1 MLSLASF
8 AHQLFLTKHLKKAW
22 ILSTVV
28 ALPSLI
34 LLTKIKV
41 KPSLG
46 RVPFFMLLPFQQALF
61 RAEWS
66 QLGFEGMNVCDDGFA
81 AMLMDRNIRNKVEV
95 LLMVWPAEVI

>member
-1 MLSLASF
+1 
-8 AHQLFLTKHLKKAW
+8 
-22 ILSTVV
+22 
-28 ALPSLI
+28 
-34 LLTKIKV
+34 
-41 KPSLG
+41 
-46 RVPFFMLLPFQQALF
+46 MLLPFQQALF